1 MELVLLFLYK
11 RLNELIIRGFIMALR
26 KGLKNISVNETV
38 EFELGYYNANKFK
51 KLQYSGYINEDKNE
65 YWYLPTHQELVDEL
79 MKIPRGSLVRATR
92 LTQGGP
98 KEACKYKVEVLRE
111 GPKPS
116 AQSSLDS
123 F

>member
-1 MELVLLFLYK
+1 MV
-11 RLNELIIRGFIMALR
+11 IIMALR
-26 KGLKNISVNETV
+26 KGLFNIKVNQTV

-92 LTQGGP
+92 LTKGGP
-98 KEACKYKVEVLRE
+98 KEACRYKVEVLRE
-111 GPKPS
+111 GPKVVQ
-116 AQSSLDS
+116 ASLDS

>member
-1 MELVLLFLYK
+1 
-11 RLNELIIRGFIMALR
+11 MALR
-26 KGLKNISVNETV
+26 KGLFQINVNQTV
-38 EFELGYYNANKFK
+38 EFTLGYYNSNNFK

-65 YWYLPTHQELVDEL
+65 YWYLPTHQELVDKL

>member
-1 MELVLLFLYK
+1 
-11 RLNELIIRGFIMALR
+11 MALR
-26 KGLKNISVNETV
+26 KGLFQINVNQTV
-38 EFELGYYNANKFK
+38 EFTLGYYNSNNFK

-92 LTQGGP
+92 LTKGGP
-98 KEACKYKVEVLRE
+98 KEACRYKVEVLRE
-111 GPKPS
+111 GPKE
-116 AQSSLDS
+116 AQVSLDS